1 MYYKRYNGG
10 AGSGNWGH
18 KGRPGKIGGSGKGG
32 NDPERIKYGRRLRQL
47 AEVFG
52 ADNVSK
58 KYKEEFNKKM
68 KTIRNSNNII
78 KKIKKTANKT
88 KYRKVINFTNK
99 EYNEPL
105 TDLEREKIKRITG
118 YKLFEKE
125 YENNDNLRESIQYY
139 SNYGY
144 QKINKFL
151 RSKNTSITYKELQA
165 IKEIDKVI
173 DKQNLKENI
182 QVQREFL
189 MENFNNNSIND
200 YIKKNK
206 NTKAYSSTSF
216 INLNFPIYAPG
227 DSIIEENMITEEEF
241 YKELNENTKVNVK
254 TNVYIREE
262 ITVPKGKGRG
272 VFINGKSKY
281 PKEEE
286 FLIKKNANFQI
297 NLDDKKIYKA
307 ECIID
312 GMKKT
317 RFIISIPKILL
328 DN

>member
-1 MYYKRYNGG
+1 M
-10 AGSGNWGH
+10 S
-18 KGRPGKIGGSGKGG
+18 
-32 NDPERIKYGRRLRQL
+32 
-47 AEVFG
+47 
-52 ADNVSK
+52 

-189 MENFNNNSIND
+189 MPIPLDEVRL
-200 YIKKNK
+200 
-206 NTKAYSSTSF
+206 SSEAVMRSRK
-216 INLNFPIYAPG
+216 
-227 DSIIEENMITEEEF
+227 ERVMTESS
-241 YKELNENTKVNVK
+241 LL
-254 TNVYIREE
+254 R
-262 ITVPKGKGRG
+262 
-272 VFINGKSKY
+272 
-281 PKEEE
+281 
-286 FLIKKNANFQI
+286 FLI
-297 NLDDKKIYKA
+297 
-307 ECIID
+307 
-312 GMKKT
+312 
-317 RFIISIPKILL
+317 R
-328 DN
+328 